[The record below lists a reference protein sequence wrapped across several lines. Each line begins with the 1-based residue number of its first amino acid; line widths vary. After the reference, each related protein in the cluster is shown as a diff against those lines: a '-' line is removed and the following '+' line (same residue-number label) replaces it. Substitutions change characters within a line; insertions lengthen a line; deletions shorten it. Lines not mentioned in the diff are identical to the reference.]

1 MSDAQCRRGGIT
13 ACSCTKWADRLF
25 GSPCRSGRGKYPGS
39 QSPRETPCTWDGQ
52 KLEVTQHSSVGRGK
66 GRGECGEC
74 TCLTCTKTAPL
85 QGHMQRG
92 NSASGRVPASPG
104 AVQGK
109 GVTAQQPSRH
119 HLPHPHLLH
128 PPPCGW
134 RSTKCSGL
142 LPPQNSL
149 QQLHVWEAGRSCKS
163 GVHFNASSLVDTSA
177 HRCKGL
183 ADTSAHHCKGL
194 LVDTHYSK

>member
-1 MSDAQCRRGGIT
+1 MLSADEEGSLPALEQSGQTDCLAHLVEVEGGNTQAVNHPGKHPVHGTVRNWRSLSPAVWGGGRGG
-13 ACSCTKWADRLF
+13 
-25 GSPCRSGRGKYPGS
+25 
-39 QSPRETPCTWDGQ
+39 
-52 KLEVTQHSSVGRGK
+52 
-66 GRGECGEC
+66 GECGEC

-109 GVTAQQPSRH
+109 GVTAQQHSRDN
-119 HLPHPHLLH
+119 LPHPHLLH

-163 GVHFNASSLVDTSA
+163 GVHFNASSL
-177 HRCKGL
+177 
-183 ADTSAHHCKGL
+183 ADTSAHQCKGL